1 MSVTKVTTPV
11 IDSPGLESGQRN
23 FIIDGDFTQWPEGT
37 SATTHVQ
44 NDYSSAMWYTKLS
57 HDGSSTWERSTDV
70 PTIGASGHQ
79 SSYSMLIKCTGTD
92 SSIAASQTLRP
103 RFYITGSDFTSLH
116 QQEVTFSFW
125 CKTSSQNSGHVYY
138 FSLSN
143 SAENR
148 TYVQNFTATA
158 TWTKFTYTIPLD
170 TSGTWLF
177 TEADIGL
184 AITFSLVSGT
194 TYDDGTIGSWVGSAE
209 FWDSGTAI
217 SNFLDHTSNE
227 IYFSQV
233 GLYLG
238 STAPTFTSEPIA
250 TVKDQVDW
258 YVQRSDFDTVTG
270 EAVPFAAGF
279 VSAPTIGTGRIA
291 FRREMRTV
299 PTWTYSGA
307 NTFENVNGVTGSQD
321 TSLSAYS
328 LGRHAVQINTTAT
341 GMTTGQGITLRR
353 DATDT
358 CWFMLDA
365 RH

>member
-103 RFYITGSDFTSLH
+103 RFHITGSDFTSLH

-148 TYVQNFTATA
+148 TYVQNFTATS

-238 STAPTFTSEPIA
+238 STAPTFTSPPIA

-258 YVQRSDFDTVTG
+258 YVQRYNYDSVSG
-270 EAVPFAAGF
+270 ERVAEGHVDGTNNDAVFQ
-279 VSAPTIGTGRIA
+279 
-291 FRREMRTV
+291 FRREMRGIPTV
-299 PTWTYSGA
+299 TSTASGTFSA
-307 NTFENVNGVTGSQD
+307 NDSLLTANGSAISFSLESIRNVKLRLTASATTSGEGIVILRDGTD
-321 TSLSAYS
+321 TSWIMA
-328 LGRHAVQINTTAT
+328 
-341 GMTTGQGITLRR
+341 
-353 DATDT
+353 
-358 CWFMLDA
+358 DA

>member
-23 FIIDGDFTQWPEGT
+23 FIIDGDFTQWPGGT

-44 NDYSSAMWYTKLS
+44 NAYSSAMWDTKLS

-103 RFYITGSDFTSLH
+103 RFYITGSDFTSIH

-148 TYVQNFTATA
+148 TYVQNFTATS

-238 STAPTFTSEPIA
+238 STAPTFTSPPSA
-250 TVKDQVDW
+250 TVNDQLAYYFRKIGGDVSTQ
-258 YVQRSDFDTVTG
+258 YSYTAAVLTTSVGGGFALFDPPMR
-270 EAVPFAAGF
+270 A
-279 VSAPTIGTGRIA
+279 APTCAFFGTNTNFKMYLNAASTASNGN
-291 FRREMRTV
+291 
-299 PTWTYSGA
+299 PTFDGISKA
-307 NTFENVNGVTGSQD
+307 GVRVM
-321 TSLSAYS
+321 LA
-328 LGRHAVQINTTAT
+328 TAAT
-341 GMTTGQGITLRR
+341 MTTGQAGAI
-353 DATDT
+353 
-358 CWFMLDA
+358 MLQTTSEYFTFDA